1 MNPSLTDRVL
11 ERMQLSRGIA
21 HDYDGLLTVYR
32 AWCTTLPFD
41 NTAKLIAIGNASPGL
56 LPGIDATEF
65 FERYLEHGVGGTCWP
80 SSNALFELLHALGF
94 EARRAAGSMRDTGI
108 ISHGTVKVR
117 IAGNDWLVDSSILTN
132 VPLPLT
138 PEPFIAGDSVF
149 SAAVEV
155 HDGNHVVW
163 WDAPPNVDSLPC
175 RMLEDDVPHEFY
187 VERYEASRARS
198 PFNERIYARRNIGGA
213 MVIVTGNRRL
223 VNSSSGLESD
233 YLNESQLGEMLRDEI
248 GLSASI
254 LKDLKRS
261 PAWKESFNPPPPPL
275 PSTASTRKK
284 PDFLRRARNE

>member
-1 MNPSLTDRVL
+1 VNASLADRVL
-11 ERMQLSRGIA
+11 ERLQLSRDVA

-32 AWCTTLPFD
+32 AWCTMLPFD

-80 SSNALFELLHALGF
+80 SSNALFELLHSLGF

-117 IAGNDWLVDSSILTN
+117 IDGNDWLVDSSILTN

-138 PEPFIAGDSVF
+138 SEPFIAGDSVF

-163 WDAPPNVDSLPC
+163 GDGPPNVDSLPC

-198 PFNERIYARRNIGGA
+198 PFNERIYARRNIDGA

-223 VNSSSGLESD
+223 VNSSSGLQSD
-233 YLNESQLGEMLRDEI
+233 YLTESQLGEMLRDEV
-248 GLSASI
+248 GLSGAI
-254 LKDLKRS
+254 LEALQRS
-261 PAWKESFNPPPPPL
+261 PAWKESFNPPPPPP

-284 PDFLRRARNE
+284 PDFLRRT

>member
-1 MNPSLTDRVL
+1 
-11 ERMQLSRGIA
+11 
-21 HDYDGLLTVYR
+21 
-32 AWCTTLPFD
+32 
-41 NTAKLIAIGNASPGL
+41 
-56 LPGIDATEF
+56 
-65 FERYLEHGVGGTCWP
+65 
-80 SSNALFELLHALGF
+80 
-94 EARRAAGSMRDTGI
+94 MRDTGN

-117 IAGNDWLVDSSILTN
+117 IDGNDWLVDSSILTN

-138 PEPFIAGDSVF
+138 SEPFISGDSVF

-198 PFNERIYARRNIGGA
+198 PFNERIYARRNIDGA

-223 VNSSSGLESD
+223 VNSGSGLESD
-233 YLNESQLGEMLRDEI
+233 YLNESQLAEMLRDEI
-248 GLSASI
+248 GLSGAI
-254 LKDLKRS
+254 LEDLQRS
-261 PAWKESFNPPPPPL
+261 PAWKESFNPPPPPP

-284 PDFLRRARNE
+284 PDFLRRA